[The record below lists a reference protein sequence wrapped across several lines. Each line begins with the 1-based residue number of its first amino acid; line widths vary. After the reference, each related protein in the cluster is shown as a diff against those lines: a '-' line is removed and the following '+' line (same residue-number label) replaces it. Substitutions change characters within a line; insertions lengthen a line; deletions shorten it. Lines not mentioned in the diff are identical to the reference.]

1 MNSVKWNIVFIVIAV
16 VLLVGALFV
25 FNKYSKKIEKIQFLG
40 EAQGTYYAVT
50 YSDGENRNFQPE
62 IDSILM
68 NFDQVASLWEE
79 NSEIS
84 KVNRNEDVELSDMF
98 IDIFNKS
105 EEISKMSGGAF
116 DITVGN
122 LVKMYGFWNKQREE
136 ITEEKINYYL
146 QFVGY
151 QKVKIENRR
160 VVKESDSIKL
170 DFNAIAQ
177 GYSVDVVCDFLDSK
191 GIENYL
197 VDIGG
202 EVKGRGNKGRSTH
215 QQHDSFLQNS
225 NVWVV
230 GIEKPSET
238 ADDDRMVQ
246 LKVPLQDASIVTSG
260 GYRKYF
266 EKDGKRFSHTID
278 PKTGKPIAHN
288 LLSVSVLAK
297 DAWYADA
304 LATVFMVMGVEK
316 SQEIIKQLPDVE
328 AYFISAKGEVYKSEF
343 SAGFTTCQ

>member
-1 MNSVKWNIVFIVIAV
+1 MNTAQKNIIFVVIAV
-16 VLLVGALFV
+16 VLLAVALFV
-25 FNKYSKKIEKIQFLG
+25 FNKITPQSKKIQFLG
-40 EAQGTYYAVT
+40 ETQGTYYAVT
-50 YSDGENRNFQPE
+50 YFDGKNRDFQRE
-62 IDSILM
+62 IDSILK

-84 KVNRNEDVELSDMF
+84 KVNRNEDLELSDMF

-105 EEISKMSGGAF
+105 EEISKMSGATF

-136 ITEEKINYYL
+136 LTEEKINHHL

-160 VVKESDSIKL
+160 MVKESDSIKL

-177 GYSVDVVCDFLDSK
+177 GYSVDVLCGFLESK
-191 GIENYL
+191 GIKNYL

-202 EVKGRGNKGRSTH
+202 EVKGRGNKSH
-215 QQHDSFLQNS
+215 SISFQNCDA
-225 NVWVV
+225 WIV

-238 ADDDRMVQ
+238 ADDNRTVQ
-246 LKVPLQDASIVTSG
+246 LKVALKDASIVTSG
-260 GYRKYF
+260 SYRKYF
-266 EKDGKRFSHTID
+266 EKEGRRFSHTID
-278 PKTGKPIAHN
+278 PKTGKPISHN

-316 SQEIIKQLPDVE
+316 SQETIQQLPDVE
-328 AYFISAKGEVYKSEF
+328 ACFISAEGEGFKIEF
-343 SAGFTTCQ
+343 SAGFTDYLTTCQ